1 MLRCSAAAHGGA
13 PTLEEPLKC
22 SKKQNQLQGGPNLI
36 YKDPPIWDVE
46 QQPILSEFFWL
57 QVNCC
62 QWKPAKMVQQNHD
75 KLRSNQNVHG
85 QVGLVSSVARWKTL
99 GKKGRVCKFAVWGCH
114 YRKHFREG
122 WWLAIYCR
130 IWLTEN
136 YAKNMRKKSRDGK
149 LAVEQTMVKVNRG
162 SMSAT
167 SLSMRPNPSDVIDD
181 RIK

>member
-1 MLRCSAAAHGGA
+1 MLRFFSRCAWRQSNTGGT
-13 PTLEEPLKC
+13 PEVGT
-22 SKKQNQLQGGPNLI
+22 KKQNQLQGSPNLI
-36 YKDPPIWDVE
+36 YKGPPIWDVE
-46 QQPILSEFFWL
+46 QQPILW
-57 QVNCC
+57 QVFLTARKTC

-99 GKKGRVCKFAVWGCH
+99 GGKGRVCKFAVWGCH

-122 WWLAIYCR
+122 WLLAIYCR

-167 SLSMRPNPSDVIDD
+167 SLSMCPNPDD